1 MIAVFLRELKSY
13 FENITGFIFMGFFLL
28 LTGIF
33 FVFNNLIP
41 QSPNY
46 NGLLGTIT
54 FIFLIVVPILTMRLL
69 SEEARQKTDQLL
81 LTSPLSLTGIVL
93 GKYLAAVAVF
103 LLTLVATSLY
113 PILISLVGSVVV
125 SEVVGGYIGFFLL
138 GSAFIAVGLFVSS
151 LTDNQ
156 VIAAVVTF
164 AALLIMWIL
173 DALQQG
179 LPADSLS
186 GATFAGLLIL
196 GVAVFLYFTVRSWIV
211 SAATAVVGAGVIAL
225 FWFVIGAK
233 AGNFDG
239 FIVKVLK
246 WFSLLSRYQDFS
258 LGILGLSSV
267 VYYLSFSAVFVFLTV
282 RVIEKRRWQ

>member
-1 MIAVFLRELKSY
+1 MIAVFLRELRSY
-13 FENITGFIFMGFFLL
+13 FENVTGFIFMGFFLL
-28 LTGIF
+28 LSGIF

-46 NGLLGTIT
+46 NGVLGTIT
-54 FIFLIVVPILTMRLL
+54 FIFLVVVPILTMRLL
-69 SEEARQKTDQLL
+69 SDEARQKTDQLL
-81 LTSPLSLTGIVL
+81 LTSPLSLTGMVL
-93 GKYLAAVAVF
+93 GKYLAAIAVF
-103 LLTLVATSLY
+103 FLTLLVTVLY
-113 PILISLVGSVVV
+113 PILLSTVGSVVV
-125 SEVVGGYIGFFLL
+125 SEIVGGYIGFFLL

-179 LPADSLS
+179 LPSDALS
-186 GATFAGLLIL
+186 GAAFAALLIV
-196 GVAVFLYFTVRSWIV
+196 GVAVFLYFTVRNLVV
-211 SAATAVVGAGVIAL
+211 SLATVLVGGGVIAL
-225 FWFVIGAK
+225 FYFVIGAK
-233 AGNFDG
+233 AANFEG

-246 WFSLLSRYQDFS
+246 WFSLLARYQDFS
-258 LGILGLSSV
+258 LGILGLSPV
-267 VYYLSFSAVFVFLTV
+267 VYYVSFSAVFVFLTV

>member
-1 MIAVFLRELKSY
+1 MIAVFVRELRSY
-13 FENITGFIFMGFFLL
+13 FENITGFVFMGFFLL
-28 LTGIF
+28 LSGIF
-33 FVFNNLIP
+33 FVFNNLIT

-69 SEEARQKTDQLL
+69 SDEARQKTDQLL
-81 LTSPLSLTGIVL
+81 LTSPLSLTGMVL
-93 GKYLAAVAVF
+93 GKYLSAVAVF
-103 LLTLVATSLY
+103 LLTVIVTFVY
-113 PILISLVGSVVV
+113 PIMLSMAGSIVV
-125 SEVVGGYIGFFLL
+125 SEIIGGYIGFFLL
-138 GSAFIAVGLFVSS
+138 GTAFIAVGLFVSS

-164 AALLIMWIL
+164 AALLIMWII

-179 LPADSLS
+179 LPADALS
-186 GATFAGLLIL
+186 GAAFGAIL
-196 GVAVFLYFTVRSWIV
+196 VVGVAVFLYFNLRNWVV
-211 SAATAVVGAGVIAL
+211 SVATALVGGGVIAL
-225 FWFVIGAK
+225 FYFVIGAK
-233 AGNFDG
+233 AANFDG

-246 WFSLLSRYQDFS
+246 WFSLLERYQDFS
-258 LGILGLSSV
+258 LGILGLSPV

>member
-28 LTGIF
+28 LSGIF

-41 QSPNY
+41 QSSNY

-69 SEEARQKTDQLL
+69 SEDARQKTDQLL
-81 LTSPLSLTGIVL
+81 LTSPLSLTGMVL
-93 GKYLAAVAVF
+93 GTYLAALAVF
-103 LLTLVATSLY
+103 LLTLVVTFLY
-113 PILISLVGSVVV
+113 PILISSVGDLVV
-125 SEVVGGYIGFFLL
+125 SEVIGGYIGFFLL

-179 LPADSLS
+179 LPSDSLS

-196 GVAVFLYFTVRSWIV
+196 AVAVFLYFTVRSWIV
-211 SAATAVVGAGVIAL
+211 SLATVVVGGGVIAL
-225 FWFVIGAK
+225 FWFVVGGK
-233 AGNFDG
+233 AQNFDG

-246 WFSLLSRYQDFS
+246 WFSLLTRYQDFS

>member
-28 LTGIF
+28 LSGIF

-46 NGLLGTIT
+46 NGVLGTIT

-93 GKYLAAVAVF
+93 GKYLAALGVF
-103 LLTLVATSLY
+103 LATLVVTFLY
-113 PILISLVGSVVV
+113 PILISFVGDVVV
-125 SEVVGGYIGFFLL
+125 SEIVGGYIGFFLL
-138 GSAFIAVGLFVSS
+138 GAAFIAVGLFVSS

-179 LPADSLS
+179 LPSDPLS
-186 GATFAGLLIL
+186 GAAFAGLLVL
-196 GVAVFLYFTVRSWIV
+196 GLALFLYLTLRNWIV
-211 SAATAVVGAGVIAL
+211 PTATVIVGGGVIAL
-225 FWFVIGAK
+225 FYFVIGSK
-233 AGNFDG
+233 ATNFEG

-246 WFSLLSRYQDFS
+246 WFSLLDRYQNFS
-258 LGILGLSSV
+258 LGILDLSSV
-267 VYYLSFSAVFVFLTV
+267 VYYISFSAVFVFLTV

>member
-13 FENITGFIFMGFFLL
+13 FENVTGFIFMGFFLL
-28 LTGIF
+28 LSGIF

-46 NGLLGTIT
+46 NGVLGTIT
-54 FIFLIVVPILTMRLL
+54 FIFLVVVPILTMRLL

-93 GKYLAAVAVF
+93 GKYLAALAVF
-103 LLTLVATSLY
+103 LLTLIVTFLY
-113 PILISLVGSVVV
+113 PVLISIVGSVVV
-125 SEVVGGYIGFFLL
+125 SEIVGGYIGFFLL

-179 LPADSLS
+179 LPADPLS
-186 GATFAGLLIL
+186 GAAFAGLMVV
-196 GVAVFLYFTVRSWIV
+196 GVALFLYFTVRNWIL
-211 SAATAVVGAGVIAL
+211 SAATVLVGGCVIAL
-225 FWFVIGAK
+225 AYLVIGAK
-233 AGNFDG
+233 AANFDG

-246 WFSLLSRYQDFS
+246 WFSLLERYQNFS
-258 LGILGLSSV
+258 LGILGLSAV
-267 VYYLSFSAVFVFLTV
+267 VYYVSFSAVFVFLTV

>member
-13 FENITGFIFMGFFLL
+13 FENITGFVFMGFFLL
-28 LTGIF
+28 LSGIF
-33 FVFNNLIP
+33 FVFNNLIT

-69 SEEARQKTDQLL
+69 SDEARQKTDQLL
-81 LTSPLSLTGIVL
+81 LTSPLSLTGMVL
-93 GKYLAAVAVF
+93 GKYLSAVAVF
-103 LLTLVATSLY
+103 LITVIITFVY
-113 PILISLVGSVVV
+113 PVMLSMAGSIVV
-125 SEVVGGYIGFFLL
+125 SEIIGGYIGFFLL
-138 GSAFIAVGLFVSS
+138 GTAFIAVGLFVSS

-164 AALLIMWIL
+164 AALLIMWII

-179 LPADSLS
+179 LPADALS
-186 GATFAGLLIL
+186 GAAFAALLVL
-196 GVAVFLYFTVRSWIV
+196 AAALYLYFTVRNWVV
-211 SAATAVVGAGVIAL
+211 SVATALVGWGVIAL
-225 FWFVIGAK
+225 FYFVIGAK
-233 AGNFDG
+233 AANFDG

-246 WFSLLSRYQDFS
+246 WFSLLERYQDFS
-258 LGILGLSSV
+258 LGILGLSPV

>member
-1 MIAVFLRELKSY
+1 MLAVFMRELRAY

-28 LTGIF
+28 LSGIF

-46 NGLLGTIT
+46 NGVLGSMT

-69 SEEARQKTDQLL
+69 SEETRQKTDQLL
-81 LTSPLSLTGIVL
+81 ITSPLSLTGMVL

-103 LLTLVATSLY
+103 LLALVVTFIY
-113 PILISLVGSVVV
+113 PVLIDIVGDVNLP
-125 SEVVGGYIGFFLL
+125 EIIGGYIGFFLL

-151 LTDNQ
+151 LTENQ

-173 DALQQG
+173 DAIQQG
-179 LPADSLS
+179 VPADARS
-186 GATFAGLLIL
+186 GVVFAGLLVSSIGL
-196 GVAVFLYFTVRSWIV
+196 FLYLTTRNWIV
-211 SAATAVVGAGVIAL
+211 SGASLAVGAGVIAL
-225 FWFVIGAK
+225 FYFLDS
-233 AGNFDG
+233 GNFDG
-239 FIVKVLK
+239 FIIKVLR
-246 WFSLLSRYQDFS
+246 WFSLLDRYNDFN
-258 LGILGLSSV
+258 LGILGLSPV

>member
-1 MIAVFLRELKSY
+1 MIAVFVRELKSY
-13 FENITGFIFMGFFLL
+13 LENITGFIFMGFFLL
-28 LTGIF
+28 LSGIF

-46 NGLLGTIT
+46 TGMLGTIT

-81 LTSPLSLTGIVL
+81 LTSPLSLTGMVL
-93 GKYLAAVAVF
+93 GKYFAAIAVL
-103 LLTLVATSLY
+103 LLTLVITFLY
-113 PILISLVGSVVV
+113 PLLISLVGSVVL
-125 SEVVGGYIGFFLL
+125 SEIVGGYIGFFLL
-138 GSAFIAVGLFVSS
+138 GSSFVAVGLFISS

-179 LPADSLS
+179 LPADPVS
-186 GATFAGLLIL
+186 GAAFAGLLVL
-196 GVAVFLYFTVRSWIV
+196 AVAVFLYFTLRNWVV
-211 SAATAVVGAGVIAL
+211 PVAAALVGGGVIAL
-225 FWFVIGAK
+225 FYFVIGPK
-233 AGNFDG
+233 SGNFDG

-246 WFSLLSRYQDFS
+246 WFSLLERYQDFS
-258 LGILGLSSV
+258 LGILGLSPV
-267 VYYLSFSAVFVFLTV
+267 VYYLSFCAVFVFLTV

>member
-1 MIAVFLRELKSY
+1 MIAVLLRELKSY

-28 LTGIF
+28 LSGIF

-46 NGLLGTIT
+46 NGVLGTIT

-69 SEEARQKTDQLL
+69 SEESRNKTDQLL
-81 LTSPLSLTGIVL
+81 LTSPLSLTGMVM
-93 GKYLAAVAVF
+93 GKYLSAVAVF
-103 LLTLVATSLY
+103 LFTLIITFLY
-113 PILISLVGSVVV
+113 PLLLSFVGSIVL
-125 SEVVGGYIGFFLL
+125 SEIIGGYIGFFLL
-138 GSAFIAVGLFVSS
+138 GCAFIAVGLFVSS

-164 AALLIMWIL
+164 AALLIMWII

-179 LPADSLS
+179 LPADPAS
-186 GATFAGLLIL
+186 GAGFAVLLVLAIAAFLYLSVRNLIVSIATAIL
-196 GVAVFLYFTVRSWIV
+196 G
-211 SAATAVVGAGVIAL
+211 GGVIAL
-225 FWFVIGAK
+225 FYFVIGAK
-233 AGNFDG
+233 AANFEG

-246 WFSLLSRYQDFS
+246 WFSLLERYQSFS
-258 LGILGLSSV
+258 LGVLGLSPV
-267 VYYLSFSAVFVFLTV
+267 VYYVSFCAVFVFLTV

>member
-1 MIAVFLRELKSY
+1 MIAVFLRELRSY
-13 FENITGFIFMGFFLL
+13 FENITGFVFMGFFLL
-28 LTGIF
+28 LSGIF

-46 NGLLGTIT
+46 NGVLGTIT

-81 LTSPLSLTGIVL
+81 LTSPLSLTGMVL

-103 LLTLVATSLY
+103 LLTLIVTFVY
-113 PILISLVGSVVV
+113 PVLISLVGSVVL
-125 SEVVGGYIGFFLL
+125 SEIVGGYIGFFLL

-164 AALLIMWIL
+164 AALLVMWIL

-179 LPADSLS
+179 LPADALS
-186 GATFAGLLIL
+186 GAGFAGLLVL
-196 GVAVFLYFTVRSWIV
+196 GVAVFLYFNLRNWIV
-211 SAATAVVGAGVIAL
+211 PGAVVLAGGGVIAL
-225 FWFVIGAK
+225 FYFVIEPK
-233 AGNFDG
+233 AASFEG

-246 WFSLLSRYQDFS
+246 WFSLLERYQDFS
-258 LGILGLSSV
+258 LGILGLSPI
-267 VYYLSFSAVFVFLTV
+267 VYYLSFCAVFVFLTV

>member
-1 MIAVFLRELKSY
+1 M
-13 FENITGFIFMGFFLL
+13 
-28 LTGIF
+28 
-33 FVFNNLIP
+33 
-41 QSPNY
+41 
-46 NGLLGTIT
+46 
-54 FIFLIVVPILTMRLL
+54 
-69 SEEARQKTDQLL
+69 
-81 LTSPLSLTGIVL
+81 
-93 GKYLAAVAVF
+93 
-103 LLTLVATSLY
+103 
-113 PILISLVGSVVV
+113 VV

-179 LPADSLS
+179 LPSDSLS
-186 GATFAGLLIL
+186 GAAFAGLLIL
-196 GVAVFLYFTVRSWIV
+196 GVAVFLYFTVRNWIV

-233 AGNFDG
+233 AANFDG

-246 WFSLLSRYQDFS
+246 WFSLLARYQDFS
-258 LGILGLSSV
+258 LGILGLSPV

>member
-13 FENITGFIFMGFFLL
+13 FENVTGFIFMGFFLL
-28 LTGIF
+28 LSGIF

-81 LTSPLSLTGIVL
+81 LTSPLSLTGMVL
-93 GKYLAAVAVF
+93 GKYLAALGVF
-103 LLTLVATSLY
+103 LLTLVVTVLY
-113 PILISLVGSVVV
+113 PVLISLVGDVVV
-125 SEVVGGYIGFFLL
+125 SEVLGGYIGFFLL

-179 LPADSLS
+179 LPSDSLS
-186 GATFAGLLIL
+186 GAAFAGLLVL
-196 GVAVFLYFTVRSWIV
+196 GVAVFLYFSVRSWIV
-211 SAATAVVGAGVIAL
+211 SVAAALVGGGVIAL
-225 FWFVIGAK
+225 FWFVIGGK
-233 AGNFDG
+233 AQNFDG

-258 LGILGLSSV
+258 LGILSLSSV
-267 VYYLSFSAVFVFLTV
+267 VYYISFSAVFVFLTV